1 MPDLPKLPGLP
12 VTKILVYFFAFV
24 LALAAGIAVGTII
37 FKMQNPDAQINFG
50 PFKQTPSPSPTP
62 APSPIVQKQPSPT
75 PSPTGIIIPD
85 DWLTY
90 TNEILGFEFSYP
102 PDVTIEETDLRG
114 DSIQGS
120 LISPAE
126 FTYAV
131 SAKFNDT
138 ELVYIASSVN
148 VQSGYLPVDPKAA
161 AEALKAENE
170 IDGEE
175 GLQMTIV
182 ETALGESKAYKVES
196 TNNPLLVY
204 FVLSNGKDETSEIS
218 ISVIAEKTRAQ
229 TVEQIIRSFKFLE

>member
-1 MPDLPKLPGLP
+1 MPALPKLPSLP
-12 VTKILVYFFAFV
+12 VVKILIYFFTVVF
-24 LALAAGIAVGTII
+24 ALASGIAAGTIL
-37 FKMQNPDAQINFG
+37 FKAKNPDAQINLYG
-50 PFKQTPSPSPTP
+50 TVPSPTP
-62 APSPIVQKQPSPT
+62 VPSPIIQRSPSPI
-75 PSPTGIIIPD
+75 PSPTGNVIPD

-102 PDVTIEETDLRG
+102 PDVTIEEADLRG
-114 DSIQGS
+114 DSISGS

-148 VQSGYLPVDPKAA
+148 VQSDYLPVDPKAA

-170 IDGEE
+170 VDGED

-182 ETALGESKAYKVES
+182 ETALGENKAYKVES

-204 FVLSNGKDETSEIS
+204 FVLSSGKDETSEIS
-218 ISVIAEKTRAQ
+218 ISTIAEKTRAQ

>member
-12 VTKILVYFFAFV
+12 VTKILVYFFSFV
-24 LALAAGIAVGTII
+24 LTLAAGIAVGTII

-50 PFKQTPSPSPTP
+50 PFKQTPSPSP
-62 APSPIVQKQPSPT
+62 APSPIIRSLPSPT
-75 PSPTGIIIPD
+75 PSPIGIVIPD

-102 PDVTIEETDLRG
+102 PDVTIEEADLRG
-114 DSIQGS
+114 DSISGS

-148 VQSGYLPVDPKAA
+148 VQSDYLPVDPKAA

-170 IDGEE
+170 VDGDE

-182 ETALGESKAYKVES
+182 ETNLGENKAYKVES
-196 TNNPLLVY
+196 TNNPLLIY
-204 FVLSNGKDETSEIS
+204 FVLSYGKDETSEIS
-218 ISVIAEKTRAQ
+218 ISTIAEKTRAQ
-229 TVEQIIRSFKFLE
+229 TVEQIINSFKFLE

>member
-12 VTKILVYFFAFV
+12 VTRILVYFFAFV
-24 LALAAGIAVGTII
+24 LALVAGIAVGTIA
-37 FKMQNPDAQINFG
+37 FKMQNPGAQINFG
-50 PFKQTPSPSPTP
+50 PFKQTPSPSPV
-62 APSPIVQKQPSPT
+62 PSPIVQKLPSPT
-75 PSPTGIIIPD
+75 PSPTGIVIPD

-102 PDVTIEETDLRG
+102 PDVTIEEADLRG
-114 DSIQGS
+114 DSISGS

-148 VQSGYLPVDPKAA
+148 VQSDYLPVDPKAA

-170 IDGEE
+170 VDGED

-182 ETALGESKAYKVES
+182 ETVLDKGKAYKVES

-204 FVLSNGKDETSEIS
+204 FVLSGGKDETSEIS

-229 TVEQIIRSFKFLE
+229 TVEQIINSFKFLE

>member
-12 VTKILVYFFAFV
+12 VTKILVYFFSFV

-50 PFKQTPSPSPTP
+50 PFKQTPSPSP
-62 APSPIVQKQPSPT
+62 APSPIIRSLPSPT
-75 PSPTGIIIPD
+75 PSPIGIVIPD

-102 PDVTIEETDLRG
+102 PDVTIEEADLRG
-114 DSIQGS
+114 DSISGS

-148 VQSGYLPVDPKAA
+148 VQSDYLPVDPKAA

-170 IDGEE
+170 VDGDE

-182 ETALGESKAYKVES
+182 ETNLGENKAYKVES
-196 TNNPLLVY
+196 TNNPLLIY
-204 FVLSNGKDETSEIS
+204 FVLSYGKDETSEIS
-218 ISVIAEKTRAQ
+218 ISTIAEKTRAQ
-229 TVEQIIRSFKFLE
+229 TVEQIINSFKFLE

>member
-12 VTKILVYFFAFV
+12 VTKILVYFFSFV
-24 LALAAGIAVGTII
+24 LALAAGIAVGTIV
-37 FKMQNPDAQINFG
+37 FKMQNPSAAINFG
-50 PFKQTPSPSPTP
+50 PFKQTPSPSPV
-62 APSPIVQKQPSPT
+62 PSPIVQSFPSPT
-75 PSPTGIIIPD
+75 PSPIGTVVPD

-102 PDVTIEETDLRG
+102 PDVTIEEADLRG
-114 DSIQGS
+114 DSISGS

-148 VQSGYLPVDPKAA
+148 VQSDYLPVDPKAA

-170 IDGEE
+170 VDGEE
-175 GLQMTIV
+175 GLPMTIV
-182 ETALGESKAYKVES
+182 ETNLDENKAYKVES
-196 TNNPLLVY
+196 INNPLLVY

>member
-12 VTKILVYFFAFV
+12 VTKILVYFFSFV

-50 PFKQTPSPSPTP
+50 PFKQTPSPSP
-62 APSPIVQKQPSPT
+62 APSPIIRSLPSPT
-75 PSPTGIIIPD
+75 PSPIGIVIPD

-102 PDVTIEETDLRG
+102 PDVTIEEADLRG
-114 DSIQGS
+114 DSISGS

-148 VQSGYLPVDPKAA
+148 VQSDYLPVDPKAA

-170 IDGEE
+170 VDGDE

-182 ETALGESKAYKVES
+182 ETNLGENKAYKVES
-196 TNNPLLVY
+196 TNNPLLIY
-204 FVLSNGKDETSEIS
+204 FVLSYGKDETSEIS
-218 ISVIAEKTRAQ
+218 ISTIADKTRAQ
-229 TVEQIIRSFKFLE
+229 TVEQIINSFKFLE